1 MRFLFALAF
10 LASTAFA
17 QTPNEP
23 GSELT
28 VSLVTM
34 GQGDDVWELFGHN
47 ALWIRDAAH
56 GTDAVYNWGVF
67 NSHQPNFILHFLQGR
82 MLYMMA
88 GYGLDETLAQYR
100 YLNRSVVAQELNLT
114 PAQRLAVRDMIE
126 VNARPENVHYRYD
139 YFRDNCSTRVRDVLD
154 HALNGQL
161 RAAAQSKMTG
171 TTYRSHALRLM
182 QKGKPITSGVD
193 LALGRPTD
201 HELSAWDAMFLPEQV
216 RLFVRD
222 LQVSDGKGGTV
233 PLVKNERVL
242 FQAQRGP
249 EPTTQPHVGLWL
261 APIGLIVAAILALT
275 GARAENGRRQTR
287 LTAAVVIGLWALIAG
302 LLGTI
307 LLILWVATDHAAAYN
322 NENLLLFNPLWLV
335 LAVTIPIYY
344 ARGFGFRLIRAVAL
358 TILGLAVVALLMHLV
373 RLSAQDN
380 FAIIA
385 AGLPP
390 ALAVAWVAT
399 RRAAHIRV

>member
-1 MRFLFALAF
+1 
-10 LASTAFA
+10 
-17 QTPNEP
+17 
-23 GSELT
+23 
-28 VSLVTM
+28 
-34 GQGDDVWELFGHN
+34 
-47 ALWIRDAAH
+47 
-56 GTDAVYNWGVF
+56 
-67 NSHQPNFILHFLQGR
+67 

-100 YLNRSVVAQELNLT
+100 YLNRTVVAQELNLT
-114 PAQRLAVRDMIE
+114 PAQRLAIRDMID

-154 HALNGQL
+154 RALNGQL
-161 RAAAQSKMTG
+161 RAVAQPKMTG

-182 QKGKPITSGVD
+182 QGDKPLASGVD

-201 HELSAWDAMFLPEQV
+201 RELSTWEAMFLPEQV
-216 RLFVRD
+216 RLFVHD
-222 LQVSDGKGGTV
+222 LQVSDGKGGTI

-249 EPTTQPHVGLWL
+249 EPTTQPHIGWWL
-261 APIGLIVAAILALT
+261 CPIGVIVAAILALA
-275 GARAENGRRQTR
+275 GARAVDGRRQAR
-287 LTAAVVIGLWALIAG
+287 LTAAVVLGLWSLVAG

-307 LLILWVATDHAAAYN
+307 LLVLWVATDHAAAYY

-335 LAVTIPIYY
+335 LAVTMPLYY
-344 ARGFGFRLIRAVAL
+344 ARGVGSRLNRATAL

-385 AGLPP
+385 LGLPT